1 MNIFNDQIKEEE
13 EVNSYCENTIGI
25 DSLYCGFE

>member
-1 MNIFNDQIKEEE
+1 MNIFNDQIKEE